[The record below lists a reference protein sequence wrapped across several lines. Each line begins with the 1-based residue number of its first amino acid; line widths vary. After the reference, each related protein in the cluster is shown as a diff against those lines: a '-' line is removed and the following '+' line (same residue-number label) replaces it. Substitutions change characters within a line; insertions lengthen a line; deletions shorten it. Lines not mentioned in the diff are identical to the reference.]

1 VIVGVTGTRDGLTDA
16 QHVAALQL
24 VKGTEIEEFHF
35 GDCVGVDTQMMYVVV
50 SSGATPHLHIWPADV
65 ADKWKTRSWNWLA
78 DNYRGLFTVH
88 PKAKP
93 FVRNTSIV
101 EAVERLWGF
110 PGTGASRGTWD
121 TINKMAERQKA
132 RVVVSPDGKLD
143 EYADPF

>member
-1 VIVGVTGTRDGLTDA
+1 MIVGVTGTRDGLTA
-16 QHVAALQL
+16 EQATVAEALVL
-24 VKGTEIEEFHF
+24 TPGITEFHY
-35 GDCVGVDTQMMYVVV
+35 GDCIGVDTEVMFLFVNT
-50 SSGATPHLHIWPADV
+50 GLTPHLHIWPADV
-65 ADKWKTRSWNWLA
+65 ADRWKTRSWNWLA

-93 FVRNTSIV
+93 FMRNTSIV
-101 EAVERLWGF
+101 EAVEKLWGF